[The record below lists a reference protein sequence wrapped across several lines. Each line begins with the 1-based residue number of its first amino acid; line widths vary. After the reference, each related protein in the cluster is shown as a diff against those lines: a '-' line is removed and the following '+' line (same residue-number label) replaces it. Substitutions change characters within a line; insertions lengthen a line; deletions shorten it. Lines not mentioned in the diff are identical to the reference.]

1 MNDRDELE
9 SVLVNVLSNAM
20 NYPDPVVMLGKDTG
34 PLREKVV
41 DAILAAGYRKPYT
54 ITTADELDA
63 LPPGTVMIQEGVRPK
78 FAGSCVVAYGDGLVS
93 DRFGIHY
100 SAEALEE
107 LGPLTVIYTP
117 EAQG

>member
-1 MNDRDELE
+1 MNERDELAKLIFDVPSE
-9 SVLVNVLSNAM
+9 
-20 NYPDPVVMLGKDTG
+20 DPACIPSPRATA
-34 PLREKVV
+34 

-100 SAEALEE
+100 SAETLEE
-107 LGPLTVIYTP
+107 LGPLIVIYTP
-117 EAQG
+117 EERG